1 MLVINRNIRRMISLG
16 SSRSEIEQELKKP
29 ENGFVSLRANA
40 LRLVFDGTTTASEV
54 VRVISEDD

>member
-1 MLVINRNIRRMISLG
+1 
-16 SSRSEIEQELKKP
+16 
-29 ENGFVSLRANA
+29 VSLRENA